1 MKEVLWQCFDI
12 ENAYDMMYREGVLL
26 MLQRIETVG
35 RFYNWVLSLLFGRTI
50 QVKVGNVLSQ
60 MVNVENG
67 TPQGSAIS
75 PVFFNIMINNVFEGI
90 HPGISTALY
99 ADDGAMGQR
108 GQCLN
113 LVILQTL
120 LSKVPLT
127 PILRHC
133 SNKYKLAREGEK
145 EKDENLES
153 ILFVVLSMLNILYI
167 TFRKQ

>member
-1 MKEVLWQCFDI
+1 MEK
-12 ENAYDMMYREGVLL
+12 RE
-26 MLQRIETVG
+26 
-35 RFYNWVLSLLFGRTI
+35 
-50 QVKVGNVLSQ
+50 
-60 MVNVENG
+60 
-67 TPQGSAIS
+67 
-75 PVFFNIMINNVFEGI
+75 
-90 HPGISTALY
+90 
-99 ADDGAMGQR
+99 
-108 GQCLN
+108 QCLH